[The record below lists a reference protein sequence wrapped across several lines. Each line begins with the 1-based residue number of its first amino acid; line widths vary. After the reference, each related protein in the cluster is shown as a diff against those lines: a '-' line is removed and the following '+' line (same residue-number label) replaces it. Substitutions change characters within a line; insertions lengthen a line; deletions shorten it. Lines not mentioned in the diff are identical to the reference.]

1 MKIVFL
7 GTSAAVPTKERNT
20 ASIYITTTNG
30 AYLFDAGEGLQK
42 QLQIARL
49 NPIKIKAVFISH
61 IHFDHVLGLPGLL
74 MTMALMNRKE
84 PLTIVGTRKLFQFLK
99 MFGEKFYMDLT
110 FDVEFVEAHQGSVY
124 ENKEIKVT
132 AFPTIHSTESYAYR
146 IYEYKLKRK
155 FYPEK
160 ALKLGIPRG
169 PLWNKLQ
176 LGDSITL
183 NGKKI
188 TPEMVSDPPPP
199 PVSVSISGDTAYFDE
214 LIDFFKD
221 SDVLI
226 YESTFSK
233 ELVNKASEMLH
244 STSEQAALAALKSGI
259 KLLVLY
265 HFSER
270 YKNAKLLEE
279 EAKKIFPNTVAAKDF
294 MCIKIEDNN
303 ISVIDN
309 IEKCE

>member
-1 MKIVFL
+1 LKIIFL

-20 ASIYITTTNG
+20 ASIYIMTTNG

-42 QLQIARL
+42 QLQIAGL
-49 NPIKIKAVFISH
+49 NPIKIKAVFITH

-84 PLTIVGTRKLFQFLK
+84 KLTVVGTKKLFQFLK
-99 MFGEKFYMDLT
+99 MFDKEFYMDLT
-110 FDVEFVEAHQGSVY
+110 FDVEFIEAHQGIVY
-124 ENKEIKVT
+124 KNKEIEVL

-146 IYEYKLKRK
+146 LFEYRLKRK

-160 ALKLGIPRG
+160 ALELGVPRG

-176 LGDSITL
+176 LGESVII
-183 NGKKI
+183 NGRKI
-188 TPEMVSDPPPP
+188 TPEMVSDPPPL
-199 PVSVSISGDTAYFDE
+199 PVSVSVSGDTAYFE
-214 LIDFFKD
+214 QLIEFFKGT
-221 SDVLI
+221 DVLI
-226 YESTFSK
+226 HESTFSK
-233 ELVNKASEMLH
+233 ELKDKASEMLH
-244 STSEQAALAALKSGI
+244 STSEEAATVALKSGA

-270 YKNAKLLEE
+270 YKDIRLLEE
-279 EAKKIFPNTVAAKDF
+279 EAKRIFPNTVAAKDF
-294 MCIKIEDNN
+294 TCVKIEDNN
-303 ISVIDN
+303 ISIIDN